1 MNRMKE
7 LREANGLSK
16 SAVAEAIGI
25 TVSAILKYEAGI
37 TQPSVYA
44 AWKLARLYGVTI
56 EEMMGYDRM
65 RWDNG
70 QDKS

>member
-1 MNRMKE
+1 MRQLNRMKE
-7 LREANGLSK
+7 LREAKGLSK
-16 SAVAEAIGI
+16 SAVAEAVGI

-56 EEMMGYDRM
+56 EEMMGYDGRKG
-65 RWDNG
+65 D
-70 QDKS
+70 

>member
-7 LREANGLSK
+7 LREEKGLSK
-16 SAVAEAIGI
+16 SAVAETIGI

-44 AWKLARLYGVTI
+44 AWKLAKLYGVTI
-56 EEMMGYDRM
+56 EEMMGYGGRKD
-65 RWDNG
+65 D
-70 QDKS
+70 

>member
-7 LREANGLSK
+7 LREAKGLSK
-16 SAVAEAIGI
+16 SAVAEAVGI

-44 AWKLARLYGVTI
+44 A
-56 EEMMGYDRM
+56 
-65 RWDNG
+65 
-70 QDKS
+70 